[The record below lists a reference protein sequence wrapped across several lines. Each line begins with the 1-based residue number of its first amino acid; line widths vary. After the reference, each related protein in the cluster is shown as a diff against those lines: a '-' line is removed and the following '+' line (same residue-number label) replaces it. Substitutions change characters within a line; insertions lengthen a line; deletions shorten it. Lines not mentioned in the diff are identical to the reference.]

1 MLTVRDI
8 MTPDVLTLTPEATL
22 REAVEALARRRVSGA
37 PVVSGGCVVGTI
49 SAADI
54 LVFEAS
60 MPGVP
65 TERES
70 VESLLDEPVD
80 WDDEE
85 VPPATYFT
93 ELWEDAGAD
102 VSERFSVSECPE
114 WDVLSEHTV
123 DEVMSPTVLA
133 VPPTASVVMA
143 AEALNHATMDRLLV
157 VEDARLVG
165 ILTTMDVTRAVAVY
179 ALQLPTSE

>member
-8 MTPDVLTLTPEATL
+8 MTSDVLTLAPGATL
-22 REAVEALARRRVSGA
+22 REAVEALARRRISGA

-49 SAADI
+49 SATDI

-70 VESLLDEPVD
+70 VESLLEEPVD

-85 VPPATYFT
+85 VPQATYFT
-93 ELWEDAGAD
+93 ELWEDAGGD
-102 VSERFSVSECPE
+102 VSERFAVSECPE

-123 DEVMSPTVLA
+123 DEVMSSQVLA
-133 VPPTASVVMA
+133 VPPSVSLVLA

-165 ILTTMDVTRAVAVY
+165 ILTTMDVTRAVAEY